1 MPAPA
6 SRRIRARLY
15 DVEAVEREDA
25 RGVWLRFRPERSR
38 IITEPIEHFA
48 DLGPEWCIPAVGGLG
63 SVMRVLR
70 AVRIAIPKENDDL
83 LGEPELVAQLLK
95 RALDV
100 CVWLDLKPRSHV
112 RFTVWTD
119 EGVET
124 IENVRHDVESN
135 DAYQVVRTPGHLPRL
150 FMRDQVVR
158 QQTDCERWFEVTDI
172 ERAI

>member
-6 SRRIRARLY
+6 SRRVRARLY
-15 DVEAVEREDA
+15 DVEAIAREDA

-63 SVMRVLR
+63 SVMRVLKAAR
-70 AVRIAIPKENDDL
+70 LAMPADNDAFI
-83 LGEPELVAQLLK
+83 GEPERVAELLK

-112 RFTVWTD
+112 SFTVWTD
-119 EGVET
+119 DGVET
-124 IENVRHDVESN
+124 IDNVRHVVETDN
-135 DAYQVVRTPGHLPRL
+135 AYEVVRTPGHLPKL
-150 FMRDQVVR
+150 FMRDDIVR
-158 QQTDCERWFEVTDI
+158 QQTDCARWYEVTDI
-172 ERAI
+172 ERAT